1 MSGISA
7 HQDEP
12 PWQYHKYWNNAVQHS
27 LSIIF
32 SCSYSLASPTAD
44 SIEENSAVQCVN
56 TMLNPVS
63 GLIWARDSKWYHF
76 ACIMMKG
83 YHVLLCPSR
92 IQSSRHAMMSSHKTA
107 LYVIIINQF
116 SSIDRPENLCV
127 IACNGKVH
135 VCKLVEHL

>member
-1 MSGISA
+1 MAVLQMLEQCCSA
-7 HQDEP
+7 FLVH
-12 PWQYHKYWNNAVQHS
+12 HF
-27 LSIIF
+27 F

-63 GLIWARDSKWYHF
+63 GLIWARDSKQYHF

-127 IACNGKVH
+127 IVCNGKVH
-135 VCKLVEHL
+135 VCNLVEHL